1 MPASVRLLV
10 ISAADPQTVRLQL
23 SFAAPER
30 GEITPPAHVDVD
42 FGDGQVG
49 NFGLICPPTT
59 VTWRDQRVLE
69 LAEHTYTGLG
79 PYTVRLLWGQSLLEA
94 QASPGFGGLD
104 LAASSQNRPTLQ
116 AFSLDDQAGRPM
128 ERLVRLQVEGLPS
141 GSHLRLAS
149 GTGQVFWLSAPSS
162 PGEPSEQRLTFA
174 KTGFYTIALD
184 VLDEDGFWLQ
194 TLAEHNIE
202 VAAWHTEMGQPALSL
217 PVVAGSPIRVGD
229 QPADSPEPGEQLP
242 QPRPWL
248 SYRYARPL
256 WGWVRTYANPG
267 GTTVS
272 RILAMGTYLSI
283 RDELLVGNRLWY
295 QTAGRDWIPAGAL
308 DAVRPSSLRGVEL
321 KPAEPRSQMAPSRQR
336 GLVTAP
342 LLNVRERPG
351 VRADNPPRGQLR
363 AGVTV
368 DIYDAARYG
377 GSTWYCIGDP
387 GWVYSG
393 FVRLMAEA
401 SKPAPGLARPRS
413 LPIGWVIAPALNVR
427 ARPGTGTDNPP
438 IDMVI
443 HNQPLAILGTYTLG
457 SQPWYGIGEERW
469 VDGLWIGVARATSRP
484 AAITADR
491 RWLAVSL
498 NDQTA
503 VAYEGDRPV
512 YATLIATGMNDTPT
526 PAGIFRT
533 YRQVEAGR
541 ISGGNPAWGSYYDL
555 EDVPWLSYF
564 HGGYAL
570 LGAYWH
576 DSFGRAHSHGCINL
590 SPYDAWWIYQWSAA
604 GDLVI
609 YIY

>member
-1 MPASVRLLV
+1 MSASMRLLV

-30 GEITPPAHVDVD
+30 GEITPPANVSVD

-59 VTWRDQRVLE
+59 VTWRGQWTLE

-79 PYTVRLLWGQSLLEA
+79 PYTVRLLWGQNLLEA
-94 QASPGFGGLD
+94 QATPGFGGLNQ
-104 LAASSQNRPTLQ
+104 APSPKEGPTLQ

-128 ERLVRLQVEGLPS
+128 ERLVRVQVRGLPA
-141 GSHLRLAS
+141 GTHLRLDS
-149 GTGQVFWLSAPSS
+149 GTGQVFWLS
-162 PGEPSEQRLTFA
+162 EPSAPGGPSERRLTFA
-174 KTGFYTIALD
+174 KTGFYTVALD

-202 VAAWHTEMGQPALSL
+202 VTAWHADTDPPAPGL
-217 PVVAGSPIRVGD
+217 PVAPAAPILVGD
-229 QPADSPEPGEQLP
+229 QPIGLPEPGERAP
-242 QPRPWL
+242 QARPWL
-248 SYRYARPL
+248 PYRYARPL

-267 GTTVS
+267 GTTVA

-295 QTAGRDWIPAGAL
+295 QTASRDWIPAGAL
-308 DAVRPSSLRGVEL
+308 DAVRPSGLRGVAL
-321 KPAEPRSQMAPSRQR
+321 QPAESRARAEPTRLR

-351 VRADNPPRGQLR
+351 VRADNPPSSQLG
-363 AGVTV
+363 AGVAV
-368 DIYDAARYG
+368 DIYDEVRYG
-377 GSTWYCIGDP
+377 GSTWYCLGDP
-387 GWVYSG
+387 GWVCGG
-393 FVRLMAEA
+393 FVHLVSEA
-401 SKPAPGLARPRS
+401 GKPAAGLANPGS

-427 ARPGTGTDNPP
+427 ARPGTGMDNPP
-438 IDMVI
+438 VDLVA
-443 HNQPLAILGTYTLG
+443 HNQALTILDTYTLG
-457 SQPWYGIGEERW
+457 SQPWYAVGQGRW
-469 VDGLWIGVARATSRP
+469 VDGLWIGAARAAPRP
-484 AAITADR
+484 AAIGADQ

-512 YATLIATGMNDTPT
+512 YALLIAAGLNDTPT

-555 EDVPWLSYF
+555 EDVPWLCYF

-570 LGAYWH
+570 VGAYWH

-590 SPYDAWWIYQWSAA
+590 SPYDAWWIYHWSTAK
-604 GDLVI
+604 DLVV